1 MVRRDGLWTRWRDDR
16 DREIGQGIWE
26 ESREEKREKAEGRRA
41 ASGRAGGGLRSG
53 VAAGGFAGL
62 WVARGVRDA
71 MARQGAWEL
80 RASVLRGQAAESSA
94 MVCYEVS
101 PLGLSQRA

>member
-1 MVRRDGLWTRWRDDR
+1 MTETERLDKGSGKRAERRNERRQRAG
-16 DREIGQGIWE
+16 
-26 ESREEKREKAEGRRA
+26 GRRA
-41 ASGRAGGGLRSG
+41 GEPAGGLRSG